1 MGDLAAM
8 SLSSPEKQSEALFW
22 FGISGQNAPPP
33 PQAKNQ
39 SVIYFKCTHVKLSV
53 YSNLEGYTPGVVEDV
68 SWMAVSKSE
77 EGSSAVLSG
86 AGGLRSEPCE
96 TADDASEQSLVEE
109 TGNNK

>member
-1 MGDLAAM
+1 
-8 SLSSPEKQSEALFW
+8 
-22 FGISGQNAPPP
+22 
-33 PQAKNQ
+33 
-39 SVIYFKCTHVKLSV
+39 
-53 YSNLEGYTPGVVEDV
+53 
-68 SWMAVSKSE
+68 MAVSKSE

>member
-1 MGDLAAM
+1 M
-8 SLSSPEKQSEALFW
+8 S
-22 FGISGQNAPPP
+22 N
-33 PQAKNQ
+33 
-39 SVIYFKCTHVKLSV
+39 VKLSI

>member
-1 MGDLAAM
+1 M

-33 PQAKNQ
+33 QQKIE
-39 SVIYFKCTHVKLSV
+39 VWFIKCTHVKLSV
-53 YSNLEGYTPGVVEDV
+53 YSNLEAYTPGVVEDV